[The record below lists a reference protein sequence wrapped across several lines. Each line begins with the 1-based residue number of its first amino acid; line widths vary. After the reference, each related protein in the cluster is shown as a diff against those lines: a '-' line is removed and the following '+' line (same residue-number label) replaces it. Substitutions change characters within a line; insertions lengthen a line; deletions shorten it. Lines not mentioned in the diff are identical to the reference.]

1 MQYLTTRRS
10 AMTLAILGAALCSTA
25 ALAQSTYKVAV
36 AGPMT
41 GANASF
47 GEQLR
52 RGAQAAVDDI
62 NNAGGIKGKK
72 LELVVGDDACEPK
85 QAVSL
90 ASKLVELDKVVAV
103 AGHFCSSCTI
113 PASDTYA
120 EANLLMVT
128 MGSTNPKVTDR
139 KFPAVLRT
147 IGRDDQNGKVAGDYI
162 VDKLHAK
169 KVAILHDKDTYGKGI
184 ADATKEVLNKRGVKE
199 VIYEGLTRGEKDF
212 NALVTKIKGA
222 GVDVVYFGGLSPEAG
237 TLVRQLR
244 EQGVQAIFMSADGI
258 AEKTFVTSAGGGAN
272 VKGVLMTYGEDPR
285 ENPASQA
292 VVKNFRKAGFEPEG
306 FTLYTYATI
315 QTIAAALNGSKTTGG
330 ADMANWLKANT
341 VKTVMGSKAWDANGD
356 LKESGYIM
364 YEWQADGK
372 FTKVVAR

>member
-1 MQYLTTRRS
+1 MQYLKTRRS
-10 AMTLAILGAALCSTA
+10 AITLAILGAALCGTA
-25 ALAQSTYKVAV
+25 AMAQSTYKVAV

-90 ASKLVELDKVVAV
+90 ASKLVEQDKVVAV
-103 AGHFCSSCTI
+103 AGHFCSSSTI

-139 KFPAVLRT
+139 KLPAVLRT

-364 YEWQADGK
+364 YEWKADGN
-372 FTKVVAR
+372 FTKVAAR